1 MNVVNNR
8 VNDCLNIFPR
18 GFHRT
23 TIWRMSTTSKPDD
36 AEEAQIVER
45 IYEAVMDQ
53 RLAPGAKLS
62 EASLCEAFGVGRMR
76 IRRSLLILA
85 SREVVD
91 LQPNRGA
98 YVAQP
103 SAEQAREIFEARL
116 AVEPSLVRIAAQRVS
131 QADIAVLQQHLENES
146 AAHHQGNRREAIR
159 LSGQFHAAV
168 AQAAGNSVMLRI
180 VKDLVTR
187 SSLIIGMYGD
197 AGFTNCRDD
206 EHTAIVSALA
216 AGDADQAEG
225 LMRAHLEHIT
235 QHLQLERAPTG
246 AQDLLSLFG
255 AGVGG

>member
-1 MNVVNNR
+1 
-8 VNDCLNIFPR
+8 
-18 GFHRT
+18 
-23 TIWRMSTTSKPDD
+23 MSTVSKQDD
-36 AEEAQIVER
+36 AQEAHIVER

-62 EASLCEAFGVGRMR
+62 EAQLCKAFGVVR

-85 SREVVD
+85 SREVVE

-131 QADIAVLQQHLENES
+131 QADISTLQQHLENES
-146 AAHHQGNRREAIR
+146 LAHLQGNRREAIR

-206 EHTAIVSALA
+206 EHTAIVGALA
-216 AGDADQAEG
+216 AADADLAER
-225 LMRAHLEHIT
+225 LMRTHLEHIT
-235 QHLQLERAPTG
+235 QNLQLERPPTG
-246 AQDLLSLFG
+246 SLDLVDLFG
-255 AGVGG
+255 AGVVFAGASTKV